1 MLDQGVP
8 KTLGLK
14 DILSK
19 YIDYQKEIII
29 RRTRYDIRKAEER
42 AHILEGLK
50 IALDNIDAVV
60 QLIRA
65 SKSDQEAK
73 DGLMAKFGLDD
84 IQATAI
90 LDMRL
95 RRLTGLER
103 DKIEAELQELL
114 EKIQEYRAILASEE
128 KVLAIIKEELL
139 DIKNR
144 YADERRTKIDMTA
157 IDYIEDESL
166 IPNEDVIITLTN
178 KGYIKRVTSDTFKA
192 QNRGGVGIKGM
203 ATNEEDFV
211 ENIVSMTTHDDILF
225 FTNKGRVY
233 RMRGYEV
240 PLYSRQSKGL
250 PIINLLPLA
259 SDELVRVMLKITPS
273 EADSNNNLVFCTQS
287 GLVKKTSLKE
297 FENIRTNGKIA
308 ITLKEDDELIAVK
321 KTTGNDEVL
330 VAADNGRM
338 VRFVESEIRNMGRTA
353 AGVKGID
360 VGDGKVIGCEVC
372 NGDKKV
378 LVVTENGYGKKTVIS
393 EYRMTHR
400 GSKGVKALNMTEK
413 TGNIV
418 SIKIIEDNQDLMIVT
433 DSGIII
439 RLPLDQVSNTGR
451 VTQGVKLINLK
462 DGQKV
467 STVAV
472 MEHSEEEINSV
483 ENLGNNENTNEI
495 IEENN

>member
-1 MLDQGVP
+1 
-8 KTLGLK
+8 
-14 DILSK
+14 
-19 YIDYQKEIII
+19 
-29 RRTRYDIRKAEER
+29 
-42 AHILEGLK
+42 
-50 IALDNIDAVV
+50 
-60 QLIRA
+60 
-65 SKSDQEAK
+65 
-73 DGLMAKFGLDD
+73 
-84 IQATAI
+84 
-90 LDMRL
+90 
-95 RRLTGLER
+95 
-103 DKIEAELQELL
+103 
-114 EKIQEYRAILASEE
+114 
-128 KVLAIIKEELL
+128 
-139 DIKNR
+139 
-144 YADERRTKIDMTA
+144 
-157 IDYIEDESL
+157 
-166 IPNEDVIITLTN
+166 
-178 KGYIKRVTSDTFKA
+178 
-192 QNRGGVGIKGM
+192 
-203 ATNEEDFV
+203 
-211 ENIVSMTTHDDILF
+211 
-225 FTNKGRVY
+225 
-233 RMRGYEV
+233 MRGYEV

-250 PIINLLPLA
+250 PIVNLLPLA

-308 ITLKEDDELIAVK
+308 ITLKEDDELISVK
-321 KTTGNDEVL
+321 KTTGDDEVL

-378 LVVTENGYGKKTVIS
+378 LVVTENGYGKKTIIS

-462 DGQKV
+462 DNQKV
-467 STVAV
+467 STVAII
-472 MEHSEEEINSV
+472 EHADEEETV
-483 ENLGNNENTNEI
+483 ENVENTENI
-495 IEENN
+495 IENTESDTNN